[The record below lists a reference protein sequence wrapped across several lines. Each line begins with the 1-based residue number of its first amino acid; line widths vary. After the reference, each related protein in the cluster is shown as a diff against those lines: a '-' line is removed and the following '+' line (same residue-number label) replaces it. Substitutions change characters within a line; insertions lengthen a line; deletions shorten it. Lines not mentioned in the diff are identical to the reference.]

1 MGTMNDACFPSGAPS
16 YIEPYRRGEEGTLS
30 IVGEGKETTQLY
42 VGMVLGVSDVPDGRM
57 CRNKSQWV
65 RDGARFRTY
74 IPAHPARLVLVHFPA
89 APTQLWLW

>member
-1 MGTMNDACFPSGAPS
+1 MLAFL
-16 YIEPYRRGEEGTLS
+16 REEGTLS
-30 IVGEGKETTQLY
+30 TRGGRHLIDAPGKETTKLY
-42 VGMVLGVSDVPDGRM
+42 VGMVLGPTILMADVPDGRM